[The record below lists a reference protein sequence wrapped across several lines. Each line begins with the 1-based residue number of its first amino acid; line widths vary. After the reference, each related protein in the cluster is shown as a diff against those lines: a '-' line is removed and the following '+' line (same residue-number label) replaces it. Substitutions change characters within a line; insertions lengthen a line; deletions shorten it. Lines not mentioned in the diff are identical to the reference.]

1 VGLIGLFTSQN
12 KYPEISGFLGMAGA
26 GIGLTIA
33 TLDVQSR
40 FLLPPEQ
47 NAVSTT
53 MNLFFRTAGGTVGL
67 AQLSTVL
74 ESKLRSYIFGLV
86 DSGKLSVD
94 DALKI
99 AQGLTSTGGH
109 QSASPGIADLP
120 PHLQQ
125 VIKDAYGYGVKW
137 AFYSLLPWCSV
148 AALAVYT
155 LGNIVDTDRVE
166 RERKKLEE
174 KNRKL
179 AENEAPAPDTRASDG
194 DKVQKTKSG
203 EKVPTV
209 SAGASGAKSN

>member
-1 VGLIGLFTSQN
+1 
-12 KYPEISGFLGMAGA
+12 MAGA

-53 MNLFFRTAGGTVGL
+53 MNLFFRIAGGTVGL

-74 ESKLRSYIFGLV
+74 ESKLRSYILGLIK
-86 DSGKLSVD
+86 SGKLSVD

-99 AQGLTSTGGH
+99 AQGLTATGGH
-109 QSASPGIADLP
+109 QSASPGIANLP

-125 VIKDAYGYGVKW
+125 VVKDAYGYGVKW
-137 AFYSLLPWCSV
+137 AFYSLLPWCSL
-148 AALAVYT
+148 AALTVYT
-155 LGNIVDTDRVE
+155 LGDIVDTDRVE
-166 RERKKLEE
+166 KEKKKLEE

-179 AENEAPAPDTRASDG
+179 AENEASAAGASASGG
-194 DKVQKTKSG
+194 DEVQKTESG
-203 EKVPTV
+203 QQVQTT
-209 SAGASGAKSN
+209 SAGASGAESKRKVG